1 MKHLKAY
8 KLFESFRKEGI
19 VNDIMDISIDIQD
32 EGFRVK
38 HLNALAATFMD
49 TSDISPKSD
58 FMITIDKFD
67 GYREPFNIEEIRDF
81 LIRVIEY
88 GSKSPCDITIYVP
101 QRSHTNQRDIMNLR
115 TLKSEW
121 ILDYRISYVD
131 IYVRAFN

>member
-1 MKHLKAY
+1 MKHLKI
-8 KLFESFRKEGI
+8 FESFRKEGI
-19 VNDIMDISIDIQD
+19 MNDIMDISIDIQD
-32 EGFRVK
+32 DGFRVK
-38 HLNALAATFMD
+38 PIHSLGASVFMSS
-49 TSDISPKSD
+49 SDIEPKSD

-67 GYREPFNIEEIRDF
+67 GYRELFDIREIKDF

-88 GSKSPCDITIYVP
+88 GNTSPCDITIYVP